1 MDETGR
7 MVAAMMAP
15 AVGSEVGHHN
25 GADEP
30 ALEFDRAVR
39 STLDCRHGSLS
50 GPGARLLVFMKR
62 TATPTAQLQLEA
74 SMEVLHE
81 RCAGLDVHKNTVVA
95 CIRVLQDDKIEREV
109 RTFKTMT
116 RDLLA
121 LSEWLDGHGV
131 RHVVMEATGVYWKPV
146 WHILSDGE
154 FELVLANAAHVKN
167 VPGRKSDVSDAQW
180 LADLAAHGLI
190 RASFVPDGQTQELRN
205 LVRTRKQLVR
215 ERTSHTLRLQKTLE
229 DANVKLDS
237 TISNII
243 GLSGRRMIE
252 AMVAGESHPETLA
265 GLADRR
271 IKASPEELAE
281 ALRGRV
287 TKHHRFLLG
296 LHLGHID
303 AINAAID
310 KIDQEIEAGL
320 QPFRDAVELLTTI
333 PGVSDLAAQ
342 GIVAEIGLDMSRF
355 PTSGHLIS
363 WAGLCPRSDESAGK
377 RRSTR
382 VRKGAAWLKTLLV
395 QCASAASKTKAT
407 YLHGQFVRIRARRG
421 HKKAIVAV
429 AASILTAAY
438 HMLSTGTL
446 YHDLGPSHS
455 DRRRKEAR
463 ARRLLASLRSLGYV
477 ANIAPPQAAPAAPV
491 SC

>member
-1 MDETGR
+1 
-7 MVAAMMAP
+7 
-15 AVGSEVGHHN
+15 
-25 GADEP
+25 
-30 ALEFDRAVR
+30 
-39 STLDCRHGSLS
+39 
-50 GPGARLLVFMKR
+50 
-62 TATPTAQLQLEA
+62 
-74 SMEVLHE
+74 MEVLHE

-95 CIRVLQDDKIEREV
+95 CVRVMHGGKIRLEV
-109 RTFKTMT
+109 RTFKTTT

-121 LSEWLDGHGV
+121 LSEWLDGHGA

-154 FELVLANAAHVKN
+154 VELVLANAAHVKN

-180 LADLAAHGLI
+180 LADLEAHGLV
-190 RASFVPDGQTQELRN
+190 RPSFVPDGQTQELRG
-205 LVRTRKQLVR
+205 LLRTRKQLVR
-215 ERTSHTLRLQKTLE
+215 ERTSHTLRIQKTLE
-229 DANVKLDS
+229 DANIKLDS

-252 AMVAGESHPETLA
+252 AMVAGESDPETLA
-265 GLADRR
+265 GLADKR
-271 IKASPEELAE
+271 IKASPQDLCE
-281 ALRGRV
+281 ALRGRI

-303 AINAAID
+303 AIDAAID

-320 QPFRDAVELLTTI
+320 APFRDAVELLTTI

-355 PTSGHLIS
+355 PTAGHLVS

-382 VRKGAAWLKTLLV
+382 LRKGAGWLKTLLV
-395 QCASAASKTKAT
+395 QCACAAAKSKAT
-407 YLHGQFVRIRARRG
+407 YLRSQFARIKARRG
-421 HKKAIVAV
+421 AKKATVAV

-438 HMLSTGTL
+438 HMLKTGTV
-446 YHDLGPSHS
+446 YNDLGPQHL
-455 DRRRKEAR
+455 DRRQKEAR
-463 ARRLLASLRSLGYV
+463 ARSLLASLRRLGYV
-477 ANIAPPQAAPAAPV
+477 ANLAPLQPPPSPVV